1 MAQGAE
7 RGGVGLLD
15 GQSGHGMIL
24 FVFVCFPWPLCQVW
38 IFQKL
43 EVVVNSRRQFSSSK
57 GEVRNFGISQ
67 CERAGYR

>member
-43 EVVVNSRRQFSSSK
+43 EVVVNSRRQK
-57 GEVRNFGISQ
+57 GRFAISGFLSVR
-67 CERAGYR
+67 ERDTDK